1 MFLEVPVQTTPI
13 PKSVL
18 EEANRLEIQIRDVDG
33 RVYNSV
39 SR

>member
-1 MFLEVPVQTTPI
+1 MFLEVAVQTKPI

-33 RVYNSV
+33 RVYNSA